1 MPRGLRAVSR
11 RRASGATRTRPV
23 DFTGAEAV
31 LPGAGA
37 GGDSGHLP
45 QGGCQYR
52 GRFTCPAP
60 SRRPADP
67 ARMHDDG
74 PAEMDDVRPER
85 AAGDELRARALGR
98 ARDDRRRHRA
108 RARRSAQAL
117 PARRDVG
124 RRGCP
129 GAERRATRRE
139 HERAGRGGAAD
150 ARRAADAVSPAPRRI
165 LVTGGAVGIGAAT
178 ARALAPDNRLL
189 IHYHRSRGAAES
201 LAESLAG
208 IAVDVHLARADL
220 TTDRGCNELHEAART
235 HLGALDVLVNNAG
248 GMIERQS
255 VGELT
260 WRHLVDTFALNAL
273 STMRL
278 TSLCRSL
285 LGGAER
291 ACVVNVTSIAVRHG
305 APSATAYGAA
315 KAAVDAFTRG
325 AAKELAPI
333 RVNAVAPG
341 MIDTAF
347 HDRVTSKALMR
358 QFVEATPLRCLGT
371 PEMVA
376 RTIKFVVEN
385 EFMTGETVDCNGGLF
400 MR

>member
-1 MPRGLRAVSR
+1 
-11 RRASGATRTRPV
+11 
-23 DFTGAEAV
+23 
-31 LPGAGA
+31 
-37 GGDSGHLP
+37 
-45 QGGCQYR
+45 
-52 GRFTCPAP
+52 
-60 SRRPADP
+60 
-67 ARMHDDG
+67 
-74 PAEMDDVRPER
+74 
-85 AAGDELRARALGR
+85 
-98 ARDDRRRHRA
+98 
-108 RARRSAQAL
+108 
-117 PARRDVG
+117 
-124 RRGCP
+124 
-129 GAERRATRRE
+129 
-139 HERAGRGGAAD
+139 
-150 ARRAADAVSPAPRRI
+150 VSPSPRRI

-178 ARALAPDNRLL
+178 ARALAPDSRLL
-189 IHYHRSRGAAES
+189 VHYNRSRAAAES
-201 LAESLAG
+201 LVESLAG
-208 IAVDVHLARADL
+208 SAADVHVAQADL
-220 TTDRGCNELHEAART
+220 TTDRGCEELYEAART

-260 WRHLVDTFALNAL
+260 WEHLADTFALNAL

-285 LGGAER
+285 LEGGDG
-291 ACVVNVTSIAVRHG
+291 ACVVNVTSIAIRHG

-347 HDRVTSKALMR
+347 HDRVTSEDLMR
-358 QFVEATPLRCLGT
+358 RFVEATPLKCLGS

-376 RTIKFVVEN
+376 RTIEFVIEN

>member
-1 MPRGLRAVSR
+1 
-11 RRASGATRTRPV
+11 
-23 DFTGAEAV
+23 
-31 LPGAGA
+31 
-37 GGDSGHLP
+37 
-45 QGGCQYR
+45 
-52 GRFTCPAP
+52 
-60 SRRPADP
+60 
-67 ARMHDDG
+67 
-74 PAEMDDVRPER
+74 
-85 AAGDELRARALGR
+85 
-98 ARDDRRRHRA
+98 
-108 RARRSAQAL
+108 
-117 PARRDVG
+117 
-124 RRGCP
+124 
-129 GAERRATRRE
+129 
-139 HERAGRGGAAD
+139 
-150 ARRAADAVSPAPRRI
+150 VSPAPRRV

-189 IHYHRSRGAAES
+189 IHYHRSRDAAES

-208 IAVDVHLARADL
+208 SAVDVHAVQADL
-220 TTDRGCNELHEAART
+220 TTDRGCEELHEAART

-248 GMIERQS
+248 GLIERQS

-260 WRHLVDTFALNAL
+260 WQHLVDTFALNAL

-285 LGGAER
+285 LEGGNG
-291 ACVVNVTSIAVRHG
+291 ACVVNVTSIAIRLG

-325 AAKELAPI
+325 AARELAPI

-347 HDRVTSKALMR
+347 HRVTSEAMLR
-358 QFVEATPLRCLGT
+358 GFVEATPLKSLGAA
-371 PEMVA
+371 EMVA
-376 RTIKFVVEN
+376 RTIKFVIEN

>member
-1 MPRGLRAVSR
+1 
-11 RRASGATRTRPV
+11 
-23 DFTGAEAV
+23 
-31 LPGAGA
+31 
-37 GGDSGHLP
+37 
-45 QGGCQYR
+45 
-52 GRFTCPAP
+52 
-60 SRRPADP
+60 
-67 ARMHDDG
+67 
-74 PAEMDDVRPER
+74 
-85 AAGDELRARALGR
+85 
-98 ARDDRRRHRA
+98 
-108 RARRSAQAL
+108 
-117 PARRDVG
+117 
-124 RRGCP
+124 
-129 GAERRATRRE
+129 
-139 HERAGRGGAAD
+139 
-150 ARRAADAVSPAPRRI
+150 VSPSPRRV

-178 ARALAPDNRLL
+178 ARALAPESRLL
-189 IHYHRSRGAAES
+189 IHYNRSRAAAES
-201 LAESLAG
+201 LVESLAG
-208 IAVDVHLARADL
+208 SAVDVHAVQADL
-220 TTDRGCNELHEAART
+220 TTDRGCEEVHEAARR

-260 WRHLVDTFALNAL
+260 WQHLVDTFALNTL

-285 LGGAER
+285 LEGGNG
-291 ACVVNVTSIAVRHG
+291 ACVVNVTSIAMRHG

-347 HDRVTSKALMR
+347 HDRVTSEVQLRK
-358 QFVEATPLRCLGT
+358 FVEATPLKCLGS

-376 RTIKFVVEN
+376 KTIEFVVES
-385 EFMTGETVDCNGGLF
+385 EFMTGETIDCNGGLF

>member
-1 MPRGLRAVSR
+1 IPRGVRALSR

-85 AAGDELRARALGR
+85 AAGDGLRARALGR

-129 GAERRATRRE
+129 GAERRATRGE

-150 ARRAADAVSPAPRRI
+150 AGRAAHAVSPAPRRI
-165 LVTGGAVGIGAAT
+165 L
-178 ARALAPDNRLL
+178 
-189 IHYHRSRGAAES
+189 
-201 LAESLAG
+201 
-208 IAVDVHLARADL
+208 ADP
-220 TTDRGCNELHEAART
+220 
-235 HLGALDVLVNNAG
+235 
-248 GMIERQS
+248 
-255 VGELT
+255 
-260 WRHLVDTFALNAL
+260 FALNAL

-285 LGGAER
+285 LEGGDG

>member
-1 MPRGLRAVSR
+1 MS
-11 RRASGATRTRPV
+11 
-23 DFTGAEAV
+23 
-31 LPGAGA
+31 
-37 GGDSGHLP
+37 
-45 QGGCQYR
+45 
-52 GRFTCPAP
+52 P
-60 SRRPADP
+60 S
-67 ARMHDDG
+67 
-74 PAEMDDVRPER
+74 
-85 AAGDELRARALGR
+85 
-98 ARDDRRRHRA
+98 
-108 RARRSAQAL
+108 
-117 PARRDVG
+117 
-124 RRGCP
+124 
-129 GAERRATRRE
+129 
-139 HERAGRGGAAD
+139 
-150 ARRAADAVSPAPRRI
+150 PRRI

-178 ARALAPDNRLL
+178 ARALAPESRLL
-189 IHYHRSRGAAES
+189 IHYNRSRAAAES
-201 LAESLAG
+201 LARSLAG
-208 IAVDVHLARADL
+208 VAVDVHLAQADL
-220 TTDRGCNELHEAART
+220 TTDRGCEELHEAARA

-260 WRHLVDTFALNAL
+260 WQHLADTFALNAL

-278 TSLCRSL
+278 TSLCRGL
-285 LGGAER
+285 LESGDG
-291 ACVVNVTSIAVRHG
+291 ACVVNVTSIAMRHG

-347 HDRVTSKALMR
+347 HDRVTSEALMR
-358 QFVEATPLRCLGT
+358 QFVEATPLKSIGS

>member
-1 MPRGLRAVSR
+1 
-11 RRASGATRTRPV
+11 
-23 DFTGAEAV
+23 
-31 LPGAGA
+31 
-37 GGDSGHLP
+37 
-45 QGGCQYR
+45 
-52 GRFTCPAP
+52 
-60 SRRPADP
+60 
-67 ARMHDDG
+67 
-74 PAEMDDVRPER
+74 
-85 AAGDELRARALGR
+85 
-98 ARDDRRRHRA
+98 
-108 RARRSAQAL
+108 
-117 PARRDVG
+117 
-124 RRGCP
+124 
-129 GAERRATRRE
+129 
-139 HERAGRGGAAD
+139 
-150 ARRAADAVSPAPRRI
+150 VSPGPRRI

-178 ARALAPDNRLL
+178 ARALAPESRLL
-189 IHYHRSRGAAES
+189 VHYNRSGDAAEA

-208 IAVDVHLARADL
+208 VAAEVHLARADL
-220 TTDRGCNELHEAART
+220 TTDRGCEELHEAALT

-260 WRHLVDTFALNAL
+260 WQHLVDTFALNAL
-273 STMRL
+273 SAMRL

-285 LGGAER
+285 LEGGDR
-291 ACVVNVTSIAVRHG
+291 ACVVNVTSIAMRHG

-347 HDRVTSKALMR
+347 HDRVTSEALMR
-358 QFVEATPLRCLGT
+358 QFVEATPLKCIGS